1 MIIAYIISTPYG
13 FVNLVSGLSLPQL
26 FLTHNITLLFMSIS
40 YFFEIVQEDRIFI
53 NSLHIRIIA
62 SRPTSG
68 SDDTDDQRVV

>member
-1 MIIAYIISTPYG
+1 
-13 FVNLVSGLSLPQL
+13 
-26 FLTHNITLLFMSIS
+26 MSIS